1 MSDEVRTNATIS
13 DEELIDA
20 CHVALRNYECAKTV
34 DGNRVETFVQLASA
48 QMALIGRFGSS
59 NYLQHYSR
67 RHTVGTADLIACGVA
82 SDRSFKAGRRIVSG

>member
-1 MSDEVRTNATIS
+1 
-13 DEELIDA
+13 
-20 CHVALRNYECAKTV
+20 
-34 DGNRVETFVQLASA
+34 
-48 QMALIGRFGSS
+48 MALIGRFGSS